1 MEEVAAVLEK
11 PDGASPRAVGKLI
24 KKADTQFDVAVLFP
38 NSLRSALEAKWGNIP
53 RIVGFAGHHRA
64 WVLDQIIPH
73 GSPKKPP
80 EHQTQDLLAM
90 VESMGGE
97 RSASA
102 AGGHVIGGRR
112 LPEPTGLRVGVCP
125 GAAYGGAKR
134 FPTEKF
140 AETMNL
146 VDAEVPGIEWVLVGT
161 RQEAEVA
168 ASLEAQAK
176 GRVENLAG
184 KTGLEELIETLAG
197 SRMLLTND
205 TGTMHLAAALGVPTV
220 AIFGSTEPA
229 LTGPLGPRHEV
240 VRNHVDCSPCFL
252 RECPLD
258 FRCMHSISVQDLSRT
273 VINVVLREVPAGQ
286 AEVG

>member
-1 MEEVAAVLEK
+1 M
-11 PDGASPRAVGKLI
+11 
-24 KKADTQFDVAVLFP
+24 
-38 NSLRSALEAKWGNIP
+38 
-53 RIVGFAGHHRA
+53 
-64 WVLDQIIPH
+64 
-73 GSPKKPP
+73 
-80 EHQTQDLLAM
+80 
-90 VESMGGE
+90 
-97 RSASA
+97 
-102 AGGHVIGGRR
+102 
-112 LPEPTGLRVGVCP
+112 
-125 GAAYGGAKR
+125 
-134 FPTEKF
+134 
-140 AETMNL
+140 
-146 VDAEVPGIEWVLVGT
+146 
-161 RQEAEVA
+161 
-168 ASLEAQAK
+168 
-176 GRVENLAG
+176 ENLAG